1 MQKEDF
7 SIHGFNYDLNRAVAN
22 QSLDFCSLLVMAL
35 DTKLSVTA
43 KYMPPMGEKRY
54 VTLDRELNTVDAKNS
69 SAFY

>member
-22 QSLDFCSLLVMAL
+22 QSLDFCRLLVMAL

-43 KYMPPMGEKRY
+43 KYMPPMG
-54 VTLDRELNTVDAKNS
+54 
-69 SAFY
+69 